1 MKLKF
6 LMRPIMFK
14 HPGRESFE
22 PGCTAVVNILLSE
35 YKGNIYV
42 SGATIGNG
50 KLNTDNG
57 WQFYKLVKL

>member
-6 LMRPIMFK
+6 LIRPIIFE
-14 HPGRESFE
+14 HPGRESFA
-22 PGCTAVVNILLSE
+22 PGCTAVVNIMLSG
-35 YKGNIYV
+35 YKHNLYV

-57 WQFYKLVKL
+57 WKFYEVKKL